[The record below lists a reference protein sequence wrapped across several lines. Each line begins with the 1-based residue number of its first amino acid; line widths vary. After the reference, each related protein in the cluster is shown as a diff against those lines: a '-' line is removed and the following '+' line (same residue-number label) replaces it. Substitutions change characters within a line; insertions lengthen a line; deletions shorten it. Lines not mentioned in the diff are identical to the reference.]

1 MALAQAPAAE
11 GVMIRTFEYVL
22 LMAPKWEQVR
32 ASNYGTM
39 GRTVSGVVHRNDG
52 SRQLVRHEP
61 DTTSWRMDDESGD
74 PTFIENADNRWSRGA
89 DGVMVH
95 AVKNANTFYLDMG
108 SPAPLLRAYDMFPQR
123 SNHGFGDSRF
133 TDPTA
138 PQQVTVRGRDGW
150 EVEATDPLSTE
161 RITYVIDAELGVALR
176 WQCGDQWME
185 LENPVLGEDFDADV
199 FRWSGPSRPSDDDMA
214 RVQREQQEREQA
226 LASIARAVPTWLPT
240 TITTTPQSGD
250 PRTGELVLAVEGHTD
265 YFTLRRWVTAIGE
278 PEVTWPNDQTPARHR
293 QSIGEWTYEIRC
305 YQEMRPEDCER
316 IIDSIEPVDPPE
328 RSAADIAA
336 EIAADERD
344 RREAE
349 ITDMLGTGRVLADH
363 LTGESLLIRTDF
375 SDDSAWRE
383 IALAAMA
390 PVDQGN
396 DMEFEAVLTCI
407 DNNDHDG
414 WSVEQLLQALGD
426 SPPYYV
432 FVVDTDTVQNPEHP
446 IAVVDTGADDPER
459 HGKTF
464 RTVPSEM
471 WSIENNLSIANMD
484 FDDFADSADKDGVFR
499 GFPEPA
505 QPVEQVTT
513 QDVAGWIAD
522 DLHTDTLRRFHRE
535 IDGWKYP
542 YPVAL
547 FEAEMTEVHTQLLA
561 ADYDSRTDTELIGHD
576 EFREVAARGG
586 PALHGGIPVNGAYWS
601 FLLDLESRR
610 PLAAYRLEFLPP
622 TDQPVQDSHA
632 SSSAVVEVPF
642 ISNEMVSLSSLTD
655 DDDLVDRDAVRR
667 AVTAEAVRLHG
678 PDMVGSV
685 EPALMRIPRLEGFS
699 IGCSVQI
706 GGNHMFYVAVVTAVD
721 NEFIIREVPPEGL
734 RVVATR
740 HDQK

>member
-1 MALAQAPAAE
+1 
-11 GVMIRTFEYVL
+11 
-22 LMAPKWEQVR
+22 MAPKWEQVR

-39 GRTVSGVVHRNDG
+39 GRTIRGVVHRSDG

-61 DTTSWRMDDESGD
+61 DTTSWRLEDESGD

-95 AVKNANTFYLDMG
+95 AVKNANTFYMDMG
-108 SPAPLLRAYDMFPQR
+108 SPAPLLRAYDMFPPR

-138 PQQVTVRGRDGW
+138 PQQVTVRDRDGW
-150 EVEATDPLSTE
+150 EVEATDPHSTE

-176 WQCGDQWME
+176 WQYGDQWME
-185 LENPVLGEDFDADV
+185 LENPVLDEEFDADL
-199 FRWSGPSRPSDDDMA
+199 FRWSGPSHQADDDMA
-214 RVQREQQEREQA
+214 RMQRDQQEREQA

-250 PRTGELVLAVEGHTD
+250 PRTGELILAVEGHTA

-278 PEVTWPNDQTPARHR
+278 PEVTWPNDQTPALHR
-293 QSIGEWTYEIRC
+293 QSVGEWTYEIRS

-316 IIDSIEPVDPPE
+316 IIDSIVPVDPPN
-328 RSAADIAA
+328 RSAAGIAA
-336 EIAADERD
+336 EIAAEERD

-349 ITDMLGTGRVLADH
+349 ITDMLGTGRALADH

-407 DNNDHDG
+407 DNRDHDG
-414 WSVEQLLQALGD
+414 WSVTQLLQALGD

-432 FVVDTDTVQNPEHP
+432 FVVDTETVHNPEHP
-446 IAVVDTGADDPER
+446 IAVVDTGVDDPER

-484 FDDFADSADKDGVFR
+484 FDDFAGSADEDGVFR

-505 QPVEQVTT
+505 RPVEQVTT

-542 YPVAL
+542 YPIAL
-547 FEAEMTEVHTQLLA
+547 FEAEMAEVHTQLLA
-561 ADYDSRTDTELIGHD
+561 ADYDSRTDTELVGHD
-576 EFREVAARGG
+576 EFGEVAARGG
-586 PALHGGIPVNGAYWS
+586 PALHGGVPVSGAYWS
-601 FLLDLESRR
+601 FLLDMESRR

-622 TDQPVQDSHA
+622 TDQPVQDSDA

-667 AVTAEAVRLHG
+667 AVAAEAVRLHG

-706 GGNHMFYVAVVTAVD
+706 GGKPMFYVAVVTAVD